1 VSITV
6 RTVEVEDLPAYVDM
20 SAGAFL
26 ERPPALDSI
35 AATLAEAWDLTRV
48 YAAFDGPRIVGSFR
62 SFATELTVPGGRQ
75 VQAAGV
81 AGVGVAATHR
91 RRGVLRRMTETEHA
105 AMRERGDVV
114 GLLHASEYAIYGRF
128 GYGMGC
134 RQAIWRLDTNATT
147 FVDHDDPGS
156 IEFLTADADAITVAK
171 AVFETW
177 RHRQVGEIRRRDIV
191 WEFQFGV
198 RHDGWGDPWRGFVAI
213 HRAPAGAVDGYVRY
227 HTESQWNDGQTRS
240 IVHVDDLHAL
250 TVDASVALWRFLA
263 DIDWVAHVRAERRSP
278 SERLPWHLTNPRAAV
293 LVEQTDGMF
302 VRLHDVARAL
312 EARTYAGEGSLV
324 LEVIDPETPGGRQR
338 VALEAGP
345 DGARARSTDQSPDL
359 TVHAA
364 AIGAA
369 YLGGSPLSLAAIATG
384 GADEGRPGALA
395 EGEWLFRTLDE
406 PWSSTFF

>member
-1 VSITV
+1 MSITV
-6 RTVEVEDLPAYVDM
+6 RAVEVDDLPAYVDM

-35 AATLAEAWDLTRV
+35 AATVAEAWDLTRV
-48 YAAFDGPRIVGSFR
+48 WAAFDGPRIVGSFR
-62 SFATELTVPGGRQ
+62 SFATEVTVPGGRRI
-75 VQAAGV
+75 QAAGV

-91 RRGVLRRMTETEHA
+91 RRGVLRRMVEVEHA

-114 GLLHASEYAIYGRF
+114 GLLNASEYAIYGRF

-134 RQAIWRLDTNATT
+134 RQATWRLDARSTA
-147 FVDHDDPGS
+147 FHDHDDSGS
-156 IEFLTADADAITVAK
+156 IEFVTPDADAITLAK
-171 AVFETW
+171 AVFDAW
-177 RHRQVGEIRRRDIV
+177 RQRQTGEIRRRDIV

-213 HRAPAGAVDGYVRY
+213 HRDGAGAVDGYVRY
-227 HTESQWNDGQTRS
+227 HTESQWTDGQSTS
-240 IVHVDDLHAL
+240 TAHVDDLHAL
-250 TVDASVALWRFLA
+250 TDEAYVALWRFLA
-263 DIDWVAHVRAERRSP
+263 RIDWVAHVRAERRYP

-293 LVEQTDGMF
+293 LVEQADGLF

-324 LEVIDPETPGGRQR
+324 IEAVDPESPGGRQR

-345 DGARARSTDQSPDL
+345 DGARATATDRSPDL
-359 TVHAA
+359 TIHTAA
-364 AIGAA
+364 LGAA

-395 EGEWLFRTLDE
+395 EAERLFRTLDE
-406 PWSSTFF
+406 PWCSTFF

>member
-6 RTVEVEDLPAYVDM
+6 RTVEVADLPAYVDM

-35 AATLAEAWDLTRV
+35 AATLAVAWDLSRV
-48 YAAFDGPRIVGSFR
+48 WAAFDGPRIVGSFR
-62 SFATELTVPGGRQ
+62 SFATEVTVPGGRQ

-91 RRGVLRRMTETEHA
+91 RQGVLRRMVEAEHE
-105 AMRERGDVV
+105 AMRERGDVI
-114 GLLHASEYAIYGRF
+114 GLLNASEYAIYGRF

-134 RQAIWRLDTNATT
+134 RQAVWRLDANATT
-147 FVDHDDPGS
+147 FHDQNDTGS
-156 IEFLTADADAITVAK
+156 IEFLTPDADAIAQAK
-171 AVFETW
+171 DVFEAW
-177 RHRQVGEIRRRDIV
+177 RPRQTGEIRRRDIV

-213 HRAPAGAVDGYVRY
+213 HRDASGTVDGYVRY
-227 HTESQWNDGQTRS
+227 HTESRWTDGQSTS
-240 IVHVDDLHAL
+240 TAHVDDLHAL
-250 TVDASVALWRFLA
+250 TVGAYVALWRFLA
-263 DIDWVAHVRAERRSP
+263 GIDWIAHVRAERRSP

-293 LVEQTDGMF
+293 LVEQADGMF

-324 LEVIDPETPGGRQR
+324 IEVIDPETPGGRQR
-338 VALEAGP
+338 VALEAGR
-345 DGARARSTDQSPDL
+345 DGARAIPTDQSPDL
-359 TVHAA
+359 TVHVAA
-364 AIGAA
+364 LGAA

-384 GADEGRPGALA
+384 GADEARPGALA
-395 EGEWLFRTLDE
+395 DAERLFRTPDE
-406 PWSSTFF
+406 PWCSTFF